1 MDLQLVASSITSGTK
16 VGDDF
21 EDTSGWMR
29 LSLSSNK
36 TQIAINDMGLRV
48 ALTSDIQTQKK
59 KLEELSAQMQEPVEH
74 DGTPASVRAELF
86 RTQRLYDSIEN
97 TRYIISTL
105 EAELAALDAGNL
117 DSTAFS
123 TWRNPEGNIIYM
135 PVNWEPPVQ
144 VSSPREDYE
153 KKLRAKTTQ
162 KYISE
167 VTIGD
172 WFALKFDEGFRKI
185 FGNKVADF
193 IIANSGAIQG
203 GAALAGCGTLL
214 AWAQGGFAWFGGSL
228 WSLAKLLWGGTK
240 AALGKIGLGQ
250 RIRWLVRGKNFVFNF
265 NWAMSDNDIRK
276 RQEAAFKTL
285 AGKVGETA
293 GHGLAALVCGKAVSA
308 VAKVE
313 APKLLTVNPNFLVKL
328 AELERGTWDQPSER
342 WEETKESLNDLIRST
357 ASVGLQVA
365 FLEAFKNVR
374 SVIKA
379 VAKGFDL
386 SWMFPGANEMVQ
398 KWGEEDGASW
408 SFASSLES
416 HIESVKVDWKK
427 EMLEEFA
434 ESFLDHCDEQL
445 MAISYAAS

>member
-1 MDLQLVASSITSGTK
+1 MTANDSETLVNNMALMSALHDALKQQKEKLNELTSSIAEPEVKTDTWEQAK
-16 VGDDF
+16 YQAYREMELQRLA
-21 EDTSGWMR
+21 EDTR
-29 LSLSSNK
+29 K
-36 TQIAINDMGLRV
+36 RIAGLE
-48 ALTSDIQTQKK
+48 LDIAD
-59 KLEELSAQMQEPVEH
+59 LSA
-74 DGTPASVRAELF
+74 GRA
-86 RTQRLYDSIEN
+86 
-97 TRYIISTL
+97 
-105 EAELAALDAGNL
+105 
-117 DSTAFS
+117 DSTNVS
-123 TWRNPEGNIIYM
+123 VWRNPEGKIIFA
-135 PVNWEPPVQ
+135 PLNWEPPIQ
-144 VSSPREDYE
+144 MSDPREEYE
-153 KKLRAKTTQ
+153 KKIRAKTTQ
-162 KYISE
+162 KFISQ
-167 VTIGD
+167 VTIGE
-172 WFALKFDEGFRKI
+172 WYALRFDEGFRKI

-193 IIANSGAIQG
+193 IVSNSAAIQG

-214 AWAQGGFAWFGGSL
+214 SWAQGGFAWFGGQL
-228 WSLAKLLWGGTK
+228 WSLAKLLWGSTK
-240 AALGKIGLGQ
+240 ASLGKIGLGQ

-308 VAKVE
+308 VAKIE
-313 APKLLTVNPNFLVKL
+313 APKLLTINPNFLVKL
-328 AELERGTWDQPSER
+328 AELERGTWDNPSER

-357 ASVGLQVA
+357 TSVGLQVA

-379 VAKGFDL
+379 VMKGFDL

-416 HIESVKVDWKK
+416 HIESVKVDWQK
-427 EMLEEFA
+427 EMLEEFS

-445 MAISYAAS
+445 MAISYAAG

>member
-1 MDLQLVASSITSGTK
+1 MDLQLVPSSITSGTK

-21 EDTSGWMR
+21 EDSSGWMR
-29 LSLSSNK
+29 LSLSNNK
-36 TQIAINDMGLRV
+36 SEIALNNMALEV
-48 ALTSDIQTQKK
+48 ALFDDIVAQKK
-59 KLEELSAQMQEPVEH
+59 KLEQLSSSMQEAPSH
-74 DGTPASVRAELF
+74 DGSPASVRAELF
-86 RTQRLYDSIEN
+86 RTQRLYDSIED

-105 EAELAALDAGNL
+105 ESELAAVRAGSL

-144 VSSPREDYE
+144 VSGPREDYE
-153 KKLRAKTTQ
+153 KKLRSKTTQ
-162 KYISE
+162 KYISDA
-167 VTIGD
+167 TIGD
-172 WFALKFDEGFRKI
+172 WLVLKFDEGFRKI
-185 FGNKVADF
+185 FGNKIADF
-193 IIANSGAIQG
+193 IVANSAAIQG
-203 GAALAGCGTLL
+203 GAALAACGTLL
-214 AWAQGGFAWFGGSL
+214 SMAQGGFAWFGGSL
-228 WSLAKLLWGGTK
+228 WSLAKLLWGGVK
-240 AALGKIGLGQ
+240 AAVGKIGLGQ
-250 RIRWLVRGKNFVFNF
+250 RIRWLVRGKNFIFNF

-308 VAKVE
+308 VAKIE
-313 APKLLTVNPNFLVKL
+313 APKLLTINPNFLVKL
-328 AELERGTWDQPSER
+328 AELERGTWENPSER

-357 ASVGLQVA
+357 TSVGLQVA

-374 SVIKA
+374 SVVKA
-379 VAKGFDL
+379 VMKGFDL

-416 HIESVKVDWKK
+416 HIESVKVDWQK
-427 EMLEEFA
+427 EMLEEFS

-445 MAISYAAS
+445 MAISYAAG

>member
-1 MDLQLVASSITSGTK
+1 MDLQLLPSSITSVTR
-16 VGDDF
+16 VPDSF
-21 EDTSGWMR
+21 EDKQKWQFI
-29 LSLSSNK
+29 K
-36 TQIAINDMGLRV
+36 TQLGDQQERSASEIIRA
-48 ALTSDIQTQKK
+48 K
-59 KLEELSAQMQEPVEH
+59 AQMMANTSKIFDLEKLKQQTIDEWNILLNSSEATKADTDRWFAVIGGLE
-74 DGTPASVRAELF
+74 DQIVQLK
-86 RTQRLYDSIEN
+86 IEN
-97 TRYIISTL
+97 DQLQY
-105 EAELAALDAGNL
+105 GNTP
-117 DSTAFS
+117 SQPMS
-123 TWRNPEGNIIYM
+123 HWRSPEGDVVVK
-135 PVNWEPPVQ
+135 PGDWTPPITAE
-144 VSSPREDYE
+144 SPRQVYE
-153 KKLRAKTTQ
+153 EKIKKIAPEKVITNQTL
-162 KYISE
+162 I
-167 VTIGD
+167 D
-172 WFALKFDEGFRKI
+172 WLALKFDQGFRKI

-193 IIANSGAIQG
+193 IANNPMGFYA
-203 GAALAGCGTLL
+203 GAAAAAGATLLSFGGTL
-214 AWAQGGFAWFGGSL
+214 GAWFSGSL
-228 WSLAKLLWGGTK
+228 SLLSKLTSGVTYL
-240 AALGKIGLGQ
+240 LGKKGLGQ
-250 RIRWLVRGKNFVFNF
+250 RIRWLVRGKNFIFNF

-293 GHGLAALVCGKAVSA
+293 GHGLAALVCGKAVAA
-308 VAKVE
+308 VAKME
-313 APKLLTVNPNFLVKL
+313 APKMLTVNPNFLVKL